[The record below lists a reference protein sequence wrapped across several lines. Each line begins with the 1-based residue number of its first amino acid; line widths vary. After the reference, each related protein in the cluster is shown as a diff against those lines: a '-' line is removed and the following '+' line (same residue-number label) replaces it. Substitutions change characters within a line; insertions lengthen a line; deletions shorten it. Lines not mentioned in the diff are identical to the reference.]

1 LALSG
6 FEYFR
11 IGIDSFELAKFPPI
25 NAGFNLDCSNLNL
38 SCIFVQTMLDLKVN
52 PSSSIFAE
60 QPIDVLQEMAAYE
73 ALWNQ
78 STASFKALATIF
90 RENPNAIPSEFFKT
104 DELNAIAVELRKHF
118 GKPENNKGYNACL
131 FRTADYPTR
140 LRDAEHPIEFFYYRG
155 ELDLAFSPKSV
166 AVVGTRSPSEEGVRR
181 TRKLVAHLVNSGFT
195 IFSGLA
201 KGVDTA
207 AHRAAI
213 EHGGRTVAVIG
224 TPITE
229 VYPKENADLQEEIAN
244 KHLLISQVPILRYS
258 KQTYM
263 GNRFFFPERN
273 ITMSALTDATIIV
286 EASET
291 SGTLIQARAALK
303 QNRKLFILDSCFENP
318 TITWPAK
325 FAERGAIRVRSFE
338 DITGHLSD
346 ATPSRL

>member
-1 LALSG
+1 M
-6 FEYFR
+6 
-11 IGIDSFELAKFPPI
+11 
-25 NAGFNLDCSNLNL
+25 LN
-38 SCIFVQTMLDLKVN
+38 LKVN
-52 PSSSIFAE
+52 SGSSIFAE
-60 QPIDVLQEMAAYE
+60 QPINVLQEMAAYE
-73 ALWNQ
+73 ALWTQ
-78 STASFKALATIF
+78 STASFKTLATIF
-90 RENPNAIPSEFFKT
+90 RENPNAIPSEFFKVS
-104 DELNAIAVELRKHF
+104 ELDAIAIELKKHF
-118 GKPENNKGYNACL
+118 GKSENSKGYNACL

-201 KGVDTA
+201 RGVDTA
-207 AHRAAI
+207 AHRSAI

-258 KQTYM
+258 KQTYL
-263 GNRFFFPERN
+263 GNRLFFPERN

-338 DITGHLSD
+338 DITEHLSD
-346 ATPSRL
+346 AASGS

>member
-1 LALSG
+1 M
-6 FEYFR
+6 
-11 IGIDSFELAKFPPI
+11 
-25 NAGFNLDCSNLNL
+25 LN
-38 SCIFVQTMLDLKVN
+38 LKVN
-52 PSSSIFAE
+52 WGSSIFAE
-60 QPIDVLQEMAAYE
+60 QPINVLQEMAAYE
-73 ALWNQ
+73 ALWTQ
-78 STASFKALATIF
+78 STASFKTLATIF
-90 RENPNAIPSEFFKT
+90 RENPNAIPSEFFKVS
-104 DELNAIAVELRKHF
+104 ELDAIAIELKKHF
-118 GKPENNKGYNACL
+118 GKSENSKGYNACL

-201 KGVDTA
+201 RGVDTA
-207 AHRAAI
+207 AHRSAI

-244 KHLLISQVPILRYS
+244 KHLLISQVPILRYL
-258 KQTYM
+258 KQTYL
-263 GNRFFFPERN
+263 GNRLFFPERN

-338 DITGHLSD
+338 DITEHLSD
-346 ATPSRL
+346 AASGS

>member
-1 LALSG
+1 
-6 FEYFR
+6 
-11 IGIDSFELAKFPPI
+11 
-25 NAGFNLDCSNLNL
+25 
-38 SCIFVQTMLDLKVN
+38 MLDLKVN